1 MSSVR
6 TQTSST
12 TVHDLIA
19 DFAGRVGAPNYDET
33 KMVHIHRRNRPFV
46 WNHKMQ
52 TNLLDSILKGYYV
65 PPIIC
70 CYKNGRQYVME
81 GGNRITTLQRILL
94 GAVRELSESDLLK
107 VRVFSI
113 SVVVMRNLTP
123 QQEREMFRR
132 LNKSI
137 KVSDGQLFAMSE
149 DDSPLVREALDF
161 LNCLEYPLRARIT
174 NTFGDTINKDN
185 DGRAL
190 LANTVAILSGILHGV
205 HFITKSFD
213 RLEQHVENQSPIDS
227 DRIVETFDSLLSIFE
242 SASVHKPLTDNKKKK
257 KQFTVGYIVGAMLY
271 DILTTDEIDQVSE
284 RTAIVNKW
292 RAYIIALRLGEEL
305 AAEAVLIKGAQ
316 NNSADKL
323 KKICYRVHV
332 FVHERRLATDEELKY
347 IRHVDSDSA
356 SENSESDDY
365 DDSDSDHKYE
375 IQGEPFCDPCL
386 VFGAN
391 LALLRS

>member
-19 DFAGRVGAPNYDET
+19 DFAGRFGTPHYDES
-33 KMVHIHRRNRPFV
+33 KLVHIHRRNRPFV

-81 GGNRITTLQRILL
+81 GGNRITTLQRILQ
-94 GAVRELSESDLLK
+94 GAVRDLSEEDILK

-113 SVVVMRNLTP
+113 SIVVMRNLTP

-161 LNCLEYPLRARIT
+161 LNAVDYPLRARIT
-174 NTFGDTINKDN
+174 ETFCDTINKDN
-185 DGRAL
+185 DGRTL
-190 LANTVAILSGILHGV
+190 LANTVAIISGALFGV
-205 HFITKSFD
+205 QYITKSFD
-213 RLEQHVENQSPIDS
+213 RLEQHVENQTPIPRN
-227 DRIVETFDSLLSIFE
+227 RIVQVIGTILAIFE
-242 SASVHKPLTDNKKKK
+242 SANNEEPLTDRKKKR
-257 KQFTVGYIVGAMLY
+257 KQFTVGYIIGAMLY
-271 DILTTDEIDQVSE
+271 DILTSTEITAVSD
-284 RTAIVNKW
+284 KW
-292 RAYIIALRLGEEL
+292 RSYIVAVRRG
-305 AAEAVLIKGAQ
+305 ADYASEAVEIKGAQ
-316 NNSADKL
+316 NNSPDKL
-323 KKICYRVHV
+323 KKICYRVEV
-332 FVHERRLATDEELKY
+332 FINENRLATDEELRLVKH
-347 IRHVDSDSA
+347 IHSDSV
-356 SENSESDDY
+356 SEDDDTA
-365 DDSDSDHKYE
+365 DDENDDNNVDD
-375 IQGEPFCDPCL
+375 Q
-386 VFGAN
+386 
-391 LALLRS
+391 

>member
-19 DFAGRVGAPNYDET
+19 DFAGRFGTTYYDES
-33 KMVHIHRRNRPFV
+33 KLVHIHRRNRPFV

-81 GGNRITTLQRILL
+81 GGNRITTLQRILQ
-94 GAVRELSESDLLK
+94 GAVRDLSEEDILK

-161 LNCLEYPLRARIT
+161 LNAVDYPLRARIT
-174 NTFGDTINKDN
+174 ETFCDTINKDN
-185 DGRAL
+185 DGRTL
-190 LANTVAILSGILHGV
+190 LANTVAIISGALFGV
-205 HFITKSFD
+205 QYITKSFD
-213 RLEQHVENQSPIDS
+213 RLEQHVENQTPIPRN
-227 DRIVETFDSLLSIFE
+227 RIVQVIGTILAIFE
-242 SASVHKPLTDNKKKK
+242 SANNEEPLTDRKKKR
-257 KQFTVGYIVGAMLY
+257 KQFTVGYIIGAMLY
-271 DILTTDEIDQVSE
+271 DILTSTDVSD
-284 RTAIVNKW
+284 KW
-292 RAYIIALRLGEEL
+292 RSYIVAVRRG
-305 AAEAVLIKGAQ
+305 ADYASEAVEIKGAQ
-316 NNSADKL
+316 NNSPDKL
-323 KKICYRVHV
+323 KKICYRVEV
-332 FVHERRLATDEELKY
+332 FINENRLATDEELRLVKH
-347 IRHVDSDSA
+347 IHSDSA
-356 SENSESDDY
+356 SEDDDTA
-365 DDSDSDHKYE
+365 DDENDDNNVDD
-375 IQGEPFCDPCL
+375 Q
-386 VFGAN
+386 
-391 LALLRS
+391 